1 MLYLVMNK
9 LVNFLVENLVLKL
22 DISFDLVFIKLK
34 GVWLVFVK

>member
-22 DISFDLVFIKLK
+22 DINFDLVFIKLK

>member
-22 DISFDLVFIKLK
+22 DINFDLVFIKLK
-34 GVWLVFVK
+34 GV